1 MIDPDNHSRLH
12 KIWCCMKYRCK
23 HDRLYAGRGIS
34 VCDEWQNYKPFAEWA
49 RSHGYEDDLTIERI
63 DVNGNYCPQ
72 NCTWIPKEKQAR
84 NRTTTRI
91 VEYRGIEMSLAEAAE
106 LAGVS
111 MEELE
116 LIMHTLQE
124 EKGNE

>member
-1 MIDPDNHSRLH
+1 M
-12 KIWCCMKYRCK
+12 
-23 HDRLYAGRGIS
+23 
-34 VCDEWQNYKPFAEWA
+34 CDEWQNYKPFAEWA

-91 VEYRGIEMSLAEAAE
+91 VEYRGIEMSLAEAADRRY
-106 LAGVS
+106 LRFFPGAGAAGRAVQAGRRTVPGIS
-111 MEELE
+111 SG
-116 LIMHTLQE
+116 
-124 EKGNE
+124 K